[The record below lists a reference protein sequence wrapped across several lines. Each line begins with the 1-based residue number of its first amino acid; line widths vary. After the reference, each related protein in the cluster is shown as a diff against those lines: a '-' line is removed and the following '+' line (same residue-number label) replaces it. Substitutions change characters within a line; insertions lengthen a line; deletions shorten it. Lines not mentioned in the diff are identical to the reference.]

1 MVAVKEAYNISVKFS
16 FLQTS
21 REKLVIERGKELG
34 NIKCY
39 NASMALS
46 GPLCTNEVSKVYSC
60 ISSGS
65 LSDAS

>member
-1 MVAVKEAYNISVKFS
+1 MVK
-16 FLQTS
+16 
-21 REKLVIERGKELG
+21 REKELG

-39 NASMALS
+39 NTGMALLK
-46 GPLCTNEVSKVYSC
+46 PPYANKMSKVYSC